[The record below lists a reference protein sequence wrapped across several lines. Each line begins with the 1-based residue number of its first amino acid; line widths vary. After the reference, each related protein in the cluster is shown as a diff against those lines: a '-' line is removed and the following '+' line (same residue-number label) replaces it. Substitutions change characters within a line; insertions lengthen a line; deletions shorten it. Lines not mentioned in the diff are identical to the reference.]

1 MIVIDHVDYWSLSEA
16 YHLDRLH
23 ASVII
28 DWYPRYIHKPGA
40 LNIKQNVLSM
50 LQETGRDWSL
60 IQHADIE
67 MKAKLIFITF
77 CVIISCDFLHI
88 HELKEAQTQ
97 VKNKAPEQN
106 PEKSIYSPSTIKTAQ
121 RQATTK
127 LAKPPKMSRSV

>member
-23 ASVII
+23 ASV

-60 IQHADIE
+60 IQHVDIE
-67 MKAKLIFITF
+67 MKPKLIFI
-77 CVIISCDFLHI
+77 IKDKNSALN
-88 HELKEAQTQ
+88 LKYI
-97 VKNKAPEQN
+97 PL
-106 PEKSIYSPSTIKTAQ
+106 
-121 RQATTK
+121 K
-127 LAKPPKMSRSV
+127 LPVL

>member
-23 ASVII
+23 ASVIT

-67 MKAKLIFITF
+67 MKAKLIFI
-77 CVIISCDFLHI
+77 IKDKNSALN
-88 HELKEAQTQ
+88 LKYIPLKLPVLSLLSDPPFSERTPSKRGVGGARPKTP
-97 VKNKAPEQN
+97 K
-106 PEKSIYSPSTIKTAQ
+106 KSALTPF
-121 RQATTK
+121 
-127 LAKPPKMSRSV
+127 